1 MILIRTSYD
10 LARKT
15 RWQKRSPWN
24 HHLLK
29 GSWESNGREG
39 IHLFFTLQVAWGS
52 VLYILRIPK
61 KENKMQPCAET
72 LPFCTDYQKIFCAGV
87 QKVFSN
93 RYPFFYSFFL
103 PIIADLSISWI
114 FEIAEQFSFQSTIA
128 SDLQGSKGDFQ
139 QKKVQI
145 RTSTSNKK
153 VQDSSAVILNC
164 SIQVWSIFHQLESV
178 SSECESFIK
187 FFIWASASLVV

>member
-139 QKKVQI
+139 QKKSPNPNIDIQQK
-145 RTSTSNKK
+145 STGFFRSYIKL
-153 VQDSSAVILNC
+153 QYSSVIDI
-164 SIQVWSIFHQLESV
+164 SSV
-178 SSECESFIK
+178 GK
-187 FFIWASASLVV
+187 RFIWMRIVYKAF